1 LYFLYHG
8 DVDFITITSD
18 LFTKFRAATLIL
30 ECSFMDQIIRWG
42 ILGTG
47 MIARQ
52 FATALSE
59 IPDARLHAIA
69 SRDLAKAEH
78 FRGEFSAAKFY
89 GNYQALAEDEELD
102 VIYIATPHPMHA
114 DNIKLCLNA
123 GKPVLCEKP
132 FTMNAR
138 EANEVIALAR
148 EKKLFLM
155 EAMWT
160 RFLPGI
166 VEAQRLLQSGAIG
179 RVQHVQ
185 ADFGFYSDVGP
196 AHRLRNLALG
206 GGALLD
212 LGIYPLSIAAL
223 FLGPI
228 SAANASAEIGVTGV
242 DEQTAFTLTHTG
254 GGLSSCFCS
263 TRASTPIEL
272 IISGELGSM
281 RVKHPFFNAEKI
293 SIVLAD
299 GVEKNLLAPLVG
311 SGYAYEAMEVGRC
324 LRSGLLE
331 SPVMSLDET
340 LALLGWMD
348 SIRAQIGLRY
358 PSD

>member
-1 LYFLYHG
+1 MH
-8 DVDFITITSD
+8 
-18 LFTKFRAATLIL
+18 
-30 ECSFMDQIIRWG
+30 QIIRWG

-47 MIARQ
+47 AIARQ
-52 FATALSE
+52 FANALNE
-59 IPDARLHAIA
+59 MPDASLHAIA
-69 SRDLAKAEH
+69 SREH
-78 FRGEFSAAKFY
+78 SDARDFCKEFSASKYY
-89 GNYQALAEDEELD
+89 GNYQALVADEEID
-102 VIYIATPHPMHA
+102 VIYVATPHPVHA
-114 DNIKLCLNA
+114 ENVKLCLNA

-132 FTMNAR
+132 FTMNANQ
-138 EANEVIALAR
+138 ASEVIAIAR

-160 RFLPGI
+160 RFLPGM
-166 VEAQRLLQSGAIG
+166 VEAQSLVKSGILG
-179 RVQHVQ
+179 RVHHVQ

-196 AHRLRNLALG
+196 NHRLRNPVLG

-228 SAANASAEIGVTGV
+228 ISANASAEIGLTGV
-242 DEQTAFTLTHTG
+242 DEQTAFSLKHKG

-272 IISGELGSM
+272 VISGELGSM
-281 RVKHPFFNAEKI
+281 HVKHPFFNAEKI
-293 SIVLAD
+293 RINLTD
-299 GVEKNLLAPLVG
+299 GLEKKLHIPLVG
-311 SGYAYEAMEVGRC
+311 SGYAYEAAEVGRC

-331 SPVMSLDET
+331 SPVMPLDET

-348 SIRAQIGLRY
+348 NIRAQIGLRY
-358 PSD
+358 ASD